1 MKLELTRKFFIRLAA
16 IVLVIALAVVM
27 FFVGKQHTILIDNFR
42 SGDYAPLDYFEVS
55 VDGSALLDMS
65 PMLREQ
71 FVVTGQKH
79 TITIQWEDEAS
90 GQMLA
95 VNVNVRIPLGQDMM
109 LMSVPTFMAD
119 MQQPQSVWLTPFES
133 MATPS
138 SSDPADN
145 TVVLDDTASF
155 SSF

>member
-1 MKLELTRKFFIRLAA
+1 MKLKLTRKFFIRLAA
-16 IVLVIALAVVM
+16 ILVILVLAVVM
-27 FFVGKQHTILIDNFR
+27 FFVGKQHTILIDNF
-42 SGDYAPLDYFEVS
+42 SQGDYKALDYFEVS
-55 VDGSALLDMS
+55 VDGSPLLDMS

-79 TITIQWEDEAS
+79 TVTIQWEDEAS

-95 VNVNVRIPLGQDMM
+95 VNVAIEVPLMQDMM

-119 MQQPQSVWLTPFES
+119 MSQPQSVWLTPFES
-133 MATPS
+133 MAVVST
-138 SSDPADN
+138 DPADN
-145 TVVLDDTASF
+145 EVVLDDTASF

>member
-1 MKLELTRKFFIRLAA
+1 MKLKLSRRLFIRLAA
-16 IVLVIALAVVM
+16 IVVILVVAVVM
-27 FFVGKQHTILIDNFR
+27 FFIGKQHTILIDNNR
-42 SGDYAPLDYFEVS
+42 AGDIKALDYFEVS
-55 VDGSALLDMS
+55 VDGSPLLDMA

-71 FVVTGQKH
+71 FLVTGQKH

-95 VNVNVRIPLGQDMM
+95 VSVNVKIPLTQDMV

-119 MQQPQSVWLTPFES
+119 MNQPQSVWLTPFEAQVVTS
-133 MATPS
+133 TA
-138 SSDPADN
+138 AEDN
-145 TVVLDDTASF
+145 AVVLDDTASF

>member
-1 MKLELTRKFFIRLAA
+1 MKLGRSFYIRIAA
-16 IVLVIALAVVM
+16 IVLVILLGVLM
-27 FFVGKQHTILIDNFR
+27 FFIGKQHTILIDNNR
-42 SGDYAPLDYFEVS
+42 AGDIKALDYFEVS
-55 VDGSALLDMS
+55 VDGSPLLDMA